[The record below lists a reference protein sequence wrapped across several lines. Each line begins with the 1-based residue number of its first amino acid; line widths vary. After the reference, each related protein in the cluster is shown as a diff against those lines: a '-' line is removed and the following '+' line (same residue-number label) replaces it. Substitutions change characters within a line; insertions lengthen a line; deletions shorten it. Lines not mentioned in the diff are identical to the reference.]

1 MVNQKT
7 DREAFEA
14 WAKTQGHAN
23 DEESTLEHMMFM
35 HIAWIA
41 WQACA
46 IMSKE
51 PTTGYNVYLDGVHI
65 PDDVVKKAVFL
76 YTTEKLGGLTW
87 RAE

>member
-1 MVNQKT
+1 
-7 DREAFEA
+7 
-14 WAKTQGHAN
+14 
-23 DEESTLEHMMFM
+23 
-35 HIAWIA
+35 
-41 WQACA
+41 
-46 IMSKE
+46 MSKE